1 MTRVKLLTTKICQ
14 KLKILGTSVSFGS
27 VIMSHLC
34 WQWRTAPGSRPVA
47 GKKPKDWSSAR
58 NINTR
63 YSYAPKNAARK
74 KKEHLRWEFKG
85 WGPQCPGTG
94 KKLLTT
100 YDDIIIYLLDMFYSV
115 GLVGMPFL
123 ETDKTNK
130 KNKANQSVW
139 TSLFLWQASG

>member
-63 YSYAPKNAARK
+63 YSYAPKNAAGK
-74 KKEHLRWEFKG
+74 KKNTSGGSSK
-85 WGPQCPGTG
+85 
-94 KKLLTT
+94 
-100 YDDIIIYLLDMFYSV
+100 V
-115 GLVGMPFL
+115 GDLNVPVQ
-123 ETDKTNK
+123 E
-130 KNKANQSVW
+130 KNY
-139 TSLFLWQASG
+139 